1 MWYVYSNSLGIKGF
15 HMKLIT
21 RQEEL
26 ILLAVYHLREN
37 AYLVT
42 VRRFLKE
49 QTGNSWSVGAVY
61 VPLERLRKKGYLES
75 YIGGPNARRGR
86 NEIKYYKLSRPG
98 LRALA
103 ERKQINDVMWAHF
116 SEYDYEI

>member
-1 MWYVYSNSLGIKGF
+1 
-15 HMKLIT
+15 MKLMT

-49 QTGNSWSVGAVY
+49 QTGNPWSVGAVY

-75 YIGGPNARRGR
+75 YIGGSNARRGR
-86 NEIKYYKLSRPG
+86 NEIKYYKLSRIG
-98 LRALA
+98 LRALS
-103 ERKQINDVMWAHF
+103 ERKQLNDTLWARF
-116 SEYDYEI
+116 SESNYKL

>member
-1 MWYVYSNSLGIKGF
+1 
-15 HMKLIT
+15 MKYLT

-26 ILLAVYHLREN
+26 ILLAVFHLRDN
-37 AYLVT
+37 AFLVT

-49 QTGNSWSVGAVY
+49 QTGNPWSVGAVY

-86 NEIKYYKLSRPG
+86 NEIKYYKLSRSG
-98 LRALA
+98 LQALA
-103 ERKQINDVMWAHF
+103 ERKQINDAMWERF
-116 SEYDYEI
+116 SEADYKL

>member
-1 MWYVYSNSLGIKGF
+1 
-15 HMKLIT
+15 MKLLT

-26 ILLAVYHLREN
+26 ILLAVFHLRDN

-49 QTGNSWSVGAVY
+49 QTGNPWSVGAVY

-75 YIGGPNARRGR
+75 YIGGSNAKRGR
-86 NEIKYYKLSRPG
+86 NEIKYYKLSRSG
-98 LRALA
+98 LQALA
-103 ERKQINDVMWAHF
+103 ERKQINDVMWARF
-116 SEYDYEI
+116 SEADYKL

>member
-1 MWYVYSNSLGIKGF
+1 
-15 HMKLIT
+15 MKLLT
-21 RQEEL
+21 RQEES

-42 VRRFLKE
+42 IRRYLKE
-49 QTGNSWSVGAVY
+49 QTRNPWSVGAVY

-86 NEIKYYKLSRPG
+86 NEIKYYKLSRSG
-98 LRALA
+98 LQALS
-103 ERKQINDVMWAHF
+103 ERKQLNDVMWARF
-116 SEYDYEI
+116 SESDYKL

>member
-1 MWYVYSNSLGIKGF
+1 
-15 HMKLIT
+15 MKLMT

-49 QTGNSWSVGAVY
+49 QTASPWSVGAVY

-86 NEIKYYKLSRPG
+86 NEIKYYKLSRIG
-98 LRALA
+98 LRALS
-103 ERKQINDVMWAHF
+103 ERKQINDTLWARF
-116 SEYDYEI
+116 SESNYKL

>member
-1 MWYVYSNSLGIKGF
+1 
-15 HMKLIT
+15 MKYLT

-26 ILLAVYHLREN
+26 ILLAVFHLRGN

-49 QTGNSWSVGAVY
+49 QTGNPWSVGAVY
-61 VPLERLRKKGYLES
+61 VPLERLRKKGYLEA
-75 YIGGPNARRGR
+75 YIGGSNARRGR
-86 NEIKYYKLSRPG
+86 NEIKYYKLTRSG

-103 ERKQINDVMWAHF
+103 ERKQVNDIVWAKF
-116 SEYDYEI
+116 SESDYKV

>member
-1 MWYVYSNSLGIKGF
+1 
-15 HMKLIT
+15 MKYLT

-26 ILLAVYHLREN
+26 ILLAVFYLRDN

-49 QTGNSWSVGAVY
+49 QTGNPWSVGAVY

-86 NEIKYYKLSRPG
+86 NEIKYYKLSRAG

-103 ERKQINDVMWAHF
+103 ERKQVNEIMWAKF
-116 SEYDYEI
+116 SEVDYEM

>member
-1 MWYVYSNSLGIKGF
+1 
-15 HMKLIT
+15 MKLLT

-26 ILLAVYHLREN
+26 ILLAVFHLRES

-49 QTGNSWSVGAVY
+49 QTGSLWSVGAVY

-86 NEIKYYKLSRPG
+86 NEIKYYKLSRSG

-103 ERKQINDVMWAHF
+103 ETKQVNDAMWARF
-116 SEYDYEI
+116 SESDYKL

>member
-1 MWYVYSNSLGIKGF
+1 
-15 HMKLIT
+15 MKYLT

-26 ILLAVYHLREN
+26 ILLAVFHLRDN

-49 QTGNSWSVGAVY
+49 QTGNPWSVGAVY
-61 VPLERLRKKGYLES
+61 VPLERLRKKGYFES

-86 NEIKYYKLSRPG
+86 NEIKYYKLSRSG
-98 LRALA
+98 LQALA
-103 ERKQINDVMWAHF
+103 ERKQINDAMWERF
-116 SEYDYEI
+116 SETDYKL